1 MTPSTEQLAVLFA
14 IRALASGMTKQE
26 CIAKFGQKAYD
37 EANRWLEKEKT
48 PDVTH
53 P

>member
-14 IRALASGMTKQE
+14 IRALASGMTSQE

-37 EANRWLEKEKT
+37 EANRWLTREEGQNA
-48 PDVTH
+48 PH